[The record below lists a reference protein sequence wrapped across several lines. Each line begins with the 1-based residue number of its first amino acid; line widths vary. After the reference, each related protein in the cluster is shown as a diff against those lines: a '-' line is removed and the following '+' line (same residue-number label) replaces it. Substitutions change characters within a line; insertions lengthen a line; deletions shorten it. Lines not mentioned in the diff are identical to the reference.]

1 MEVPILTKIADTNGP
16 DEAIIVIKGYLSDK
30 SDPEEVSDDYVQ
42 RLRDVG
48 WQGSIYNLW
57 WDASIEDRI
66 SIGENVSSA
75 LISPRAMGTI
85 EIEDVLG
92 TWKYWIKVKE
102 RAKRAGRDHTLPL
115 IREQVVEKKVSLL
128 GHSLGARVAYYAM
141 RTISSNLLALRAD
154 LKFENVYLLGGVV
167 RRDSSKDWGK
177 VALSVRG
184 QIVNVHNK
192 DDNVLSKY
200 YRSLELRQNACGR
213 KKIKEEHPK
222 ITNIDARYVINSTCH
237 AAYRKYLFETI
248 AVFFH
253 R

>member
-1 MEVPILTKIADTNGP
+1 MEVPILTKIADTKGP

-30 SDPEEVSDDYVQ
+30 SDPDEATDNYVQ

-48 WQGSIYNLW
+48 WLGSIYNLW
-57 WDASIEDRI
+57 WDASVEDRM
-66 SIGENVSSA
+66 SSDEHFSDT
-75 LISPRAMGTI
+75 LVPRRMEPI
-85 EIEDVLG
+85 EIEDVQG
-92 TWKYWIKVKE
+92 TWKSWIKVKE

-115 IREQVVEKKVSLL
+115 IREHITENKVSIL

-141 RTISSNLLALRAD
+141 RSVSSNLLALKPD
-154 LKFENVYLLGGVV
+154 LKFENVYLLGGVI
-167 RRDSSKDWGK
+167 RRDSSKDWGQ

-192 DDNVLSKY
+192 DDNVLSKF

-213 KKIKEEHPK
+213 KKIKDGHSK
-222 ITNIDARYVINSTCH
+222 IVNIDARYVINSTCH